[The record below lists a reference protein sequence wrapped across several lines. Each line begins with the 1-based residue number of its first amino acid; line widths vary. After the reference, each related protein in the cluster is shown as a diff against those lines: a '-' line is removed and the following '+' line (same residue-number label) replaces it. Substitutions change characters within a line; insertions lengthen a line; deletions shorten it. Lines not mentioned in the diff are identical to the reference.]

1 MDPLELLSKQ
11 LQQYQ
16 DQTQKQLQQYQDQ
29 NQREHEAL
37 TQKINQLLTEIH
49 VLYSERNLNEDKFNR
64 LQTGQEEIKKEL
76 NSLKDDLKVLED
88 HHLKRQHGW
97 SLFLKVLGASATIC
111 AILGVILKL
120 LGIL

>member
-16 DQTQKQLQQYQDQ
+16 DQNQKQLQQYQDQ

-64 LQTGQEEIKKEL
+64 LQAGQEEIKEEL

-97 SLFLKVLGASATIC
+97 ALFLRVIGAGATLG

-120 LGIL
+120 LGIF

>member
-16 DQTQKQLQQYQDQ
+16 DQNQKQLQQYQDQ

-64 LQTGQEEIKKEL
+64 LQAGQEEIKEEL

-97 SLFLKVLGASATIC
+97 GLMVKIVGTCAGIGAVIG
-111 AILGVILKL
+111 AIMKIF
-120 LGIL
+120 GIF